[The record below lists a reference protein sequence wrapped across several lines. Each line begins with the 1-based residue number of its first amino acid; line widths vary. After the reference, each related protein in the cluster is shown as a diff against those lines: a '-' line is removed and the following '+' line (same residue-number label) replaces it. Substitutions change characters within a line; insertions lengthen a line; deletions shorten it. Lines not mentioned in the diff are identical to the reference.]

1 MRLLMKPGSLE
12 RRRGPR
18 AEPWDISKLRGWGMR
33 RRKQK
38 KLGG

>member
-1 MRLLMKPGSLE
+1 MRLLMKPGSLK

-18 AEPWDISKLRGWGMR
+18 TEPRGITKLRGWGMR

-38 KLGG
+38 NLGG